1 MIGWEGIFCG
11 QPRSTDSDSFP
22 DTGWFIYDPTD
33 SCSDASFDVTI
44 GECTLPGVAV
54 FQSCCDPSL
63 YIRIDNIPST
73 FFPITT
79 NSYYLSS
86 LSFNG
91 CITKVSSFTPASTLI
106 SYTDDLATLIE
117 QLGDCSVCLLE
128 EPCPTP
134 TPTVTPT
141 PSTISYTYIYKVCVS
156 GGLDPIIVAQNVPVP
171 GVSVGQGFVSPSTS
185 EALSNKCTFI
195 DIILGWNPSYPAN
208 IVYTGNYFGTPISII
223 STGFC

>member
-1 MIGWEGIFCG
+1 MLCPISKKLVDCNSGEIFLVTGSLGGLEIG
-11 QPRSTDSDSFP
+11 SVVSV
-22 DTGWFIYDPTD
+22 FI
-33 SCSDASFDVTI
+33 
-44 GECTLPGVAV
+44 
-54 FQSCCDPSL
+54 
-63 YIRIDNIPST
+63 N
-73 FFPITT
+73 
-79 NSYYLSS
+79 N
-86 LSFNG
+86 
-91 CITKVSSFTPASTLI
+91 I
-106 SYTDDLATLIE
+106 SYCVTYTENISQAPTHTLT
-117 QLGDCSVCLLE
+117 SVESGNLLYCAFCT
-128 EPCPTP
+128 PGTSPTPTPTKTPTNTP

-195 DIILGWNPSYPAN
+195 DMILGWNPSYPAN